1 MVDESG
7 SSHDA
12 LEERWTLESLVW
24 VAFRSRHT
32 GKVVAY
38 RKSIPEGFGLQL
50 QAGLLAPAT
59 AQAGLSRTHAPAVT
73 CA

>member
-38 RKSIPEGFGLQL
+38 SKPIAEVFELQFHD
-50 QAGLLAPAT
+50 GLLA
-59 AQAGLSRTHAPAVT
+59 AGVVS
-73 CA
+73 